1 MPTMTSGSL
10 GDAFVIPATQLGP
23 ITERVEQDSVL
34 ASLCPETPTLF
45 GDVQAVR
52 MTRKPRAQIVAEGAN
67 KTSDTGEWDSVMASP
82 VKVQTTVRFTD
93 EVKWLDEDHR
103 LGIVDALT
111 SALGESI
118 ARAVDLIGIHGINP
132 IDGTQA
138 ASITRFLDQT
148 TNRVEAAG
156 DEDAELEAAV
166 AAIAGNGT
174 YVPTGLGMDPA
185 YAFATATQRYTSGTL
200 QGQKIQPNMGF
211 GFNATAWN
219 GLNLATSTAISGRP
233 EAADTGLRAL
243 MGDFSQMKWGFQRRI
258 PVTTIEYGDPDG
270 GGDLQRNNQ
279 IAYRAE
285 AVLYVAIFDLEAF
298 AAVETP
304 AGP

>member
-1 MPTMTSGSL
+1 MPTMTSADL

-23 ITERVEQDSVL
+23 ITERVQSDSVL
-34 ASLCPETPTLF
+34 ASLSPEQPTLF
-45 GDVQAVR
+45 GNVQAVR

-132 IDGTQA
+132 IDGTRA
-138 ASITRFLDQT
+138 VSITSYLDQT
-148 TNRVEAAG
+148 TKRVTAAG
-156 DEDAELEAAV
+156 DEQAELEAAV
-166 AAIAGNGT
+166 ALIAGEGT
-174 YVPTGLGMDPA
+174 YVPTGLGMEPN
-185 YAFATATQRYTSGTL
+185 YAFQTATQRYGDGIL
-200 QGQKIQPNMGF
+200 QGQKINPDMGF
-211 GFNATAWN
+211 GFNASAWN
-219 GLNLATSTAISGRP
+219 GLSLATSTAVSGRP

-243 MGDFSQMKWGFQRRI
+243 MGDWSQMKWGFQRRI
-258 PVTTIEYGDPDG
+258 PVETIETGDPDG
-270 GGDLQRNNQ
+270 GGDLKRNNQ

-285 AVLYVAIFDLEAF
+285 AVLYVAIFDINAF
-298 AAVETP
+298 AAVEVAP
-304 AGP
+304 AP

>member
-1 MPTMTSGSL
+1 MPTMTSASL

-23 ITERVEQDSVL
+23 ITERVQNDSVL
-34 ASLCPETPTLF
+34 ASLSPEQPTLF

-138 ASITRFLDQT
+138 ASITRYLDQT
-148 TNRVEAAG
+148 TNRVTAAG

-166 AAIAGNGT
+166 ALIAGNGQ

-200 QGQKIQPNMGF
+200 QGQRIQPNMGF

-219 GLNLATSTAISGRP
+219 GLTLATSTAVSGRP
-233 EAADTGLRAL
+233 EAADTGLRGL

-298 AAVETP
+298 AAVETAP
-304 AGP
+304 VP

>member
-1 MPTMTSGSL
+1 MPTMNTASL

-34 ASLCPETPTLF
+34 ASLSPEQPTLF

-132 IDGTQA
+132 IDGTKA
-138 ASITRFLDQT
+138 ASITRYLDQT
-148 TNRVEAAG
+148 TNKVTAAG

-166 AAIAGNGT
+166 AMIAGNGT

-185 YAFATATQRYTSGTL
+185 YAFATATQRYTDGTL
-200 QGQKIQPNMGF
+200 QGQRIQPGMGF
-211 GFNATAWN
+211 GFNATSWN
-219 GLNLATSTAISGRP
+219 GLTLATSTAVSGRP
-233 EAADTGLRAL
+233 EAADTGTRAL

-285 AVLYVAIFDLEAF
+285 AVLYVAIFDLLAF
-298 AAVETP
+298 ATVDTTP
-304 AGP
+304 A

>member
-1 MPTMTSGSL
+1 MPTMDTTSL

-23 ITERVEQDSVL
+23 ITERVQSDSVL
-34 ASLCPETPTLF
+34 ASLSPEQPTLF
-45 GDVQAVR
+45 GNVQAVR

-67 KTSDTGEWDSVMASP
+67 KASDTGEWDSVMASP

-138 ASITRFLDQT
+138 LSVTSFLNQT
-148 TNRVEAAG
+148 TKRVTADG
-156 DEDAELEAAV
+156 DENAELEAAV
-166 AAIAGNGT
+166 ALIAGEGT
-174 YVPTGLGMDPA
+174 YVPTGLAMEPN
-185 YAFATATQRYTSGTL
+185 YAFATATQRYGDGIL
-200 QGQKIQPNMGF
+200 QGQKINPDMGF
-211 GFNATAWN
+211 GFNASSWN
-219 GLNLATSTAISGRP
+219 GLALATSTAVSGRP
-233 EAADTGLRAL
+233 EAADTSLRAL
-243 MGDFSQMKWGFQRRI
+243 MGDWSQMKWGFQRRI

-285 AVLYVAIFDLEAF
+285 AVLYVAIFDINAF
-298 AAVETP
+298 AAVEVAP
-304 AGP
+304 AP

>member
-1 MPTMTSGSL
+1 MPTLTSQGL

-23 ITERVEQDSVL
+23 ITERVQSDSVL
-34 ASLCPETPTLF
+34 ASLSPEQPTLF
-45 GDVQAVR
+45 GNVQAVR

-67 KTSDTGEWDSVMASP
+67 KTSDTAEWDSVMASP

-132 IDGTQA
+132 IDGTRA
-138 ASITRFLDQT
+138 ASVTSFLDQT
-148 TNRVEAAG
+148 TKRVTAAG

-166 AAIAGNGT
+166 ALIAGEGT
-174 YVPTGLGMDPA
+174 YIPTGLGMEPS

-200 QGQKIQPNMGF
+200 QGQKINPDMGF
-211 GFNATAWN
+211 GFNANAWN
-219 GLNLATSTAISGRP
+219 GLNLATSTAVSGRP
-233 EAADTGLRAL
+233 EAADTGTRVI

-285 AVLYVAIFDLEAF
+285 AVLYVAIFDLNAF
-298 AAVETP
+298 AAVETAP
-304 AGP
+304 AP